1 MTLASTI
8 QTAQTIFGN
17 TATQSAIVAKNIQ
30 NSGNADY
37 ARRLAMMGI
46 DSDGQRFVTVQRAQN
61 ANLFKQNVTSI
72 AEEAGQQRLLA
83 GLQELQ
89 SALGGED
96 YKQSPSHYMS
106 VLRDSLQAYA
116 ASPNNG
122 TMASSVIGDARD
134 LANSLNQTTRAV
146 QALRGQ
152 VDLEISEQVG
162 QLNQMLKKFG
172 EVNDQ
177 IITFTA
183 TGKDASDALDRRDAL
198 LKQIAAMTGIQTVT
212 RNNNDMVLYN
222 TDGTV
227 LFENTARA
235 VTFTPKGT
243 FDPAVTGNDILVDGV
258 PMKAGSGGNTSSQGT
273 LASLLQ
279 LRDSVAPTMQAQLD
293 ETARGLILMFKET
306 DQTGTGQPDL
316 AGLFTWSGGPTL
328 PSATTREVGIANS
341 IAVAPA
347 AIAKPSVL
355 RDGGINGTGYSPNDP
370 TGAGP
375 TSVSYSTL
383 LDSYVVGMS
392 QDRTFDVSAGIIGT
406 ASVISYGAAS
416 IGWLE
421 EMRSTAKSANETKS
435 AMRSQTDQALANET
449 GVSLDE
455 ELSLMLDLEQS
466 YKASAKLLST
476 VSEMLRTLLDSVR

>member
-46 DSDGQRFVTVQRAQN
+46 DADGQRFVTIQRAQN
-61 ANLFKQNVTSI
+61 SNLFKQNVTSI
-72 AEEAGQQRLLA
+72 SEEAGQERLLS
-83 GLQELQ
+83 GLQQLQ
-89 SALGGED
+89 SMLGGD
-96 YKQSPSHYMS
+96 GYKNSPSHYMS

-116 ASPNNG
+116 ASPNNN
-122 TMASSVIGDARD
+122 TMASTAASNARD
-134 LANSLNQTTRAV
+134 LANSLNTTTLSVQEMRA
-146 QALRGQ
+146 Q
-152 VDLEISEQVG
+152 VDKEISEQVL

-172 EVNDQ
+172 EANDQ

-198 LKQIAAMTGIQTVT
+198 LKQIASITGIQAVT

-227 LFENTARA
+227 LFENSARA
-235 VTFTPKGT
+235 VTFVPKGT
-243 FDPAVTGNDILVDGV
+243 FDASTTGNEVFVDGIA
-258 PMKAGSGGNTSSQGT
+258 MKAGTGGNTTGQGT
-273 LASLLQ
+273 LAILLQ
-279 LRDSVAPTMQAQLD
+279 LRDDVAPTMQAQLD
-293 ETARGLILMFKET
+293 EIARGLINIFRET
-306 DQTGTGQPDL
+306 DQTATAQPDL
-316 AGLFTWSGGPTL
+316 AGLFTWDGGPTL
-328 PSATTREVGIANS
+328 PSATTLVPGIAGT
-341 IAVAPA
+341 IKVADAV
-347 AIAKPSVL
+347 IAKPTLL
-355 RDGGINGTGYSPNDP
+355 RDGGINGGDYSPNDP
-370 TGAGP
+370 TG
-375 TSVSYSTL
+375 TSPISVGYSKV
-383 LDSYVVGMS
+383 LDDYLVDMS
-392 QDRTFDVSAGIIGT
+392 TDRSFDVSAGIVGKATI
-406 ASVISYGAAS
+406 ISYGAAS

-421 EMRSTAKSANETKS
+421 EVRSAAKNASETKS
-435 AMRSQTDQALANET
+435 AMRSQTDQALANAT